1 MSRSSLL
8 TILLG
13 AAVSL
18 TALRPACGQA
28 PRGKEQ
34 PPSVALRWAE
44 GERGC
49 TFSRDD
55 DGKYRYALWTDDYG
69 IILAVDSQELD
80 KVRHRV
86 EPFFSVHI
94 TVRYRGKQAL
104 AVDPTFA
111 TLEFLKH
118 FKVVQK
124 SLDPED
130 FAAQT
135 QNDADE
141 LEHQTEREVK
151 KHPQRREERE
161 RYVQAYQ
168 KEVADFLD
176 FLARGTMR
184 ATQLDARGA
193 EASGWV
199 LFSTKNKWVGDWKK
213 PEKFLLRFPV
223 ADRIVEFPFELP
235 PPTGDLILRRRAQ

>member
-1 MSRSSLL
+1 M
-8 TILLG
+8 ILMA
-13 AAVSL
+13 AAVSR

-28 PRGKEQ
+28 APGKEQ
-34 PPSVALRWAE
+34 PPSAALRWAE
-44 GERGC
+44 GEPGC

-69 IILAVDSQELD
+69 IIAAVDSQELD

-104 AVDPTFA
+104 AVDPAFA

-118 FKVVQK
+118 FKVTQK

-135 QNDADE
+135 QDDADE
-141 LEHQTEREVK
+141 LEHRTEREVK
-151 KHPQRREERE
+151 KHPERNEERQK
-161 RYVQAYQ
+161 YVQAYQ
-168 KEVADFLD
+168 KEVTDFLD
-176 FLARGTMR
+176 FLARRTLR
-184 ATQLDARGA
+184 ATQLDTSRA
-193 EASGWV
+193 EASGWL
-199 LFSTKNKWVGDWKK
+199 LFSTKNKWIGDWKK
-213 PEKFLLRFPV
+213 PEQFLLRFPV